1 MTKSNDKERKVIVL
15 IFIIFAILSL
25 LILFMLIKNGFFS
38 SNFYFNHIPITYSIE
53 PGAGSNARV
62 CSDAQIERIDEAFR
76 TIQNE
81 ASEAIIFLKV
91 LPGKEDISLYCAGIE
106 NGNLTYSAGSEFKIA
121 TFAVTEGESQFSH
134 RGNIIQHGT
143 ITFYEHRNCGT
154 FPDVEIHE
162 ILHILGFVHANDQKS
177 IMYPLSLVCD
187 RDSIDKGI
195 LEEIKNT
202 YN

>member
-1 MTKSNDKERKVIVL
+1 MVKSNNRERNIILL
-15 IFIIFAILSL
+15 IFIIFIILSL

-38 SNFYFNHIPITYSIE
+38 SKFYFNHLPITYSIE
-53 PGAGSNARV
+53 PGVGSNARV

-76 TIQNE
+76 IIQNE
-81 ASEAIIFLKV
+81 TRGNVIFLKV
-91 LPGKEDISLYCAGIE
+91 VPGKEDISLYCAGIE
-106 NGNLTYSAGSEFKIA
+106 NGNLTYSFGSEFKIA

-134 RGNIIQHGT
+134 RGNIIKHGT

-162 ILHILGFVHANDQKS
+162 ILHILGFVHVDDQKS

-187 RDSIDKGI
+187 RDSIDKQI
-195 LEEIKNT
+195 LDEIIEI